1 MMDTEYGEY
10 VGQLK
15 KQGLLEQV
23 QAEMQKKRQE
33 DATRKTMGIVGN

>member
-1 MMDTEYGEY
+1 MDTEYGEY
-10 VGQLK
+10 VSQMK

-33 DATRKTMGIVGN
+33 DAARKTMGIVGN